1 MSSINMELLTI
12 AIVGAAAAQAMN
24 MFWYS
29 PKVLGDAWMK
39 EAGLKQ
45 KDCKDCGKKGLVTFI
60 TNFATAVTLIL
71 ILNWAGAVS
80 AKAGFVVG
88 AWVSMGIL
96 ATTLACMNLWEGR
109 SIRYF
114 MITGG
119 NAVLS
124 IILMSTLMAELIS
137 KFYTA
142 G

>member
-1 MSSINMELLTI
+1 MELLTI
-12 AIVGAAAAQAMN
+12 ALVGAAAAQALN

-29 PKVLGDAWMK
+29 PKVLGDKWMQL
-39 EAGLKQ
+39 AGLKA
-45 KDCKDCGKKGLVTFI
+45 KDCKDCGKKGAVSFI
-60 TNFATAVTLIL
+60 ANFATAITLIL

-88 AWVSMGIL
+88 AWVSLGIL
-96 ATTLACMNLWEGR
+96 ATNLVAMNLWEGR
-109 SIRYF
+109 SLRYF
-114 MITGG
+114 MITAG